1 MTPERQK
8 IIEAAIIDVI
18 AKLHAPLDLTEPNQS
33 ISLVGLHQMLL
44 SIPRPEFIEALQ
56 NMAGIEISDGKLY
69 IPTAYFA
76 SK

>member
-8 IIEAAIIDVI
+8 IIEAAIIDTI
-18 AKLHAPLDLTEPNQS
+18 ARLHAPLDFTKLNQS

-44 SIPRPEFIEALQ
+44 SIPRAEFVEALQ
-56 NMAGIEISDGKLY
+56 NMIGIEISDGELY

-76 SK
+76 PK